1 MNRAYLTGLLF
12 ALAAYAA
19 WGILPLYWALLRH
32 VSPVEVLAHRVIW
45 TLPFAA
51 AMVGLARQWD
61 ELAGL
66 LRRPRTMLVL
76 AATALLIALNWWLYI
91 WAVTNGR
98 MLEAS
103 LGYYL
108 TPLVTVLLGL
118 AAFGERP
125 KPLQW
130 LAIMLATAGVALI
143 LIGEGLLP
151 WVSLALAFS
160 FGLYGALRKHV
171 RADAAVGLFV
181 ETALLLP
188 LFLGWLFQLLVS
200 GRSAFLSIN
209 FSTDLLQYKFL
220 HRPAAAR
227 FRRGYRAAAALAC
240 GRSAQAVAGSPWVA
254 VLSQSNAA
262 VPAWRAGLRGSI
274 LTSAVVRVLPDLGR
288 RRHLCQ

>member
-188 LFLGWLFQLLVS
+188 LFLGWLFQLLLS

-209 FSTDLLQYKFL
+209 FSTDLLLLGSGVVTALPLLWHVAGARRLSLVALGLLFYLNPTLQFL
-220 HRPAAAR
+220 LGVLVFEEAFSRVRLYAFCLIWA
-227 FRRGYRAAAALAC
+227 
-240 GRSAQAVAGSPWVA
+240 AVAIYVSDM
-254 VLSQSNAA
+254 L
-262 VPAWRAGLRGSI
+262 L
-274 LTSAVVRVLPDLGR
+274 R
-288 RRHLCQ
+288 RRR